1 MKADSIFEKDRAL
14 GLDTGS
20 SVNQIENLRTIAKQ
34 LGVEDL
40 GEIEEALDSM
50 LQSNIEDDILDT
62 PDVEQIDE
70 SIDEPELHHREDF
83 GEREYNN
90 AKNDEGTY
98 DKDYYSNRQRELDQQ
113 VEDARRE
120 KDNNYKSLDNS
131 EQEPNDDSVSKQNH
145 NSYTNQSSNSNNSE
159 TTQNSDTSPSYI
171 SKSKWDRARDN
182 INLANAQKES
192 AYNKINNAKSK
203 IYQATHPGEMLKEKA
218 KSAASD
224 AAQAAGEAA
233 KEVGKKAA
241 QATGKAAAS
250 AGKAVG
256 SAAASGAKAIVSF
269 FASNPIALVILIVI
283 VLVILVLVF
292 LFNGYYEVEEEG
304 YYEAEC
310 NYNQTTVE
318 LNICKSDEVKEI
330 TLEDY
335 VIGMAASYA
344 KSKNYSEETL
354 KALMI
359 ILKTNALSKGNY
371 DSYSKRVVLDDC
383 SMSYTDPST
392 VGGSGTKK
400 IESVYRTI
408 EEELFISTSY
418 EDVITNLSPRNQL
431 LLNQSTLKD
440 IEKLSES
447 MTYDEILDEIYNPKD
462 TGSVDITDEERDTIF
477 VGDSRISH
485 MVSNGI
491 IEENKSVYGSG
502 VGYPWF
508 GGGAYAEGNCNS
520 NAIRCINNKISANEN
535 IVIWLGITDI
545 YSYEMYYKKY
555 YELANS
561 SWEDNNIF
569 IVSVGYVDE
578 SKYSGVTNKEIET
591 FNFEMKKS
599 INGSGLNNLN
609 FIDLGYN
616 ATSMASNAL
625 DDGVNYT
632 STLLNQIYNKI
643 DSALG
648 SITSP
653 SVIKSIY
660 KLSTYC
666 TYYTL
671 TSSSDTYWW
680 PVGSSNETAPNIY
693 GGEPTALSVTSP
705 FGMRLHPV
713 YGTYKMHTG
722 IDIGATC
729 SSNLIAVK
737 SGTVS
742 ATLGSCTGSNNGCGG
757 GYGNYVIVD
766 HGDGVQS
773 FYGHMSSVSVSVGET
788 VTQGQRV
795 GLSGTTGTS
804 TGCHLHFEIR
814 LNGTQ
819 VDPLEYISAENPR
832 PVSTFGLIGV
842 NDDVSGASETKA
854 AVCEALLNAGFSKN
868 AVAGILGNIASEGAF
883 RTNNLEDCYEENQC
897 CKINGKNYGFC
908 VHPEIKGFGSDSLY
922 TAGVDSGAYPRSKF
936 VNDWAGYGLIQWT
949 YPTRKAGLYDYAKG
963 QNKSIAALSVQLGY
977 FLQEVKGYSTTW
989 KYLTGNY
996 SAYEIGY
1003 NFCVDYEGPAF
1014 PCNNRGTSSERALTY
1029 INNGC
1034 K

>member
-1 MKADSIFEKDRAL
+1 MKADSIFEKAKML

-20 SVNQIENLRTIAKQ
+20 SINQIENLRTIAKQ

-40 GEIEEALDSM
+40 SEIEEALDSM
-50 LQSNIEDDILDT
+50 LQGSNEEIIDNT
-62 PDVEQIDE
+62 PELEQVDE
-70 SIDEPELHHREDF
+70 IQEPELHHKEEF
-83 GEREYNN
+83 GEREYKE
-90 AKNDEGTY
+90 AQDENGKY
-98 DKDYYSNRQRELDQQ
+98 NKDYYANRGKELDQQ

-120 KDNNYKSLDNS
+120 RDNNWK
-131 EQEPNDDSVSKQNH
+131 EPNKEEPDNISP
-145 NSYTNQSSNSNNSE
+145 TNNLNGVNNQRTDNIHHQTSQQTNEE
-159 TTQNSDTSPSYI
+159 TPSYI
-171 SKSKWDRARDN
+171 PKSKWDRARDN
-182 INLANAQKES
+182 INLANAQRES
-192 AYNKINNAKSK
+192 AYNKVNSAKSK

-218 KSAASD
+218 KSVAAD
-224 AAQAAGEAA
+224 TAQAAGEIA
-233 KEVGKKAA
+233 KEAGKKAA
-241 QATGKAAAS
+241 AATGKAAS
-250 AGKAVG
+250 HAGKAVG
-256 SAAASGAKAIVSF
+256 SAAVTGVKAIVAF
-269 FASNPIALVILIVI
+269 FASNPIALAILIV
-283 VLVILVLVF
+283 LLLVLF
-292 LFNGYYEVEEEG
+292 AMLLLFNGYYEYEEEG

-310 NYNQTTVE
+310 NYNQTTVV
-318 LNICKSDEVKEI
+318 LNICKSDDVKEMNI
-330 TLEDY
+330 KDY
-335 VIGMAASYA
+335 VIGMTASYA
-344 KSKNYSEETL
+344 YGKNYSEETL

-359 ILKTNALSKGNY
+359 ILKTNALSIGNY
-371 DSYSKRVVLDDC
+371 DSYSKKVEIDDC
-383 SMSYTDPST
+383 KKSYTDPST

-418 EDVITNLSPRNQL
+418 EDVITNLSPKNQL
-431 LLNQSTLKD
+431 LLNQSTLKE
-440 IEKLSES
+440 IENLSKK

-462 TGSVDITDEERDTIF
+462 TGSVDIIDEERDTLF
-477 VGDSRISH
+477 VGDSRISQ

-491 IEENKSVYGSG
+491 IGENNSVYGSTG
-502 VGYPWF
+502 GYNWF
-508 GGGAYAEGNCNS
+508 NGTTSEGNCQGS
-520 NAIRCINNKISANEN
+520 AITCINNKKSSNEN
-535 IVIWLGITDI
+535 IIIWLGLNDI
-545 YSYEMYYKKY
+545 YNYEEYYKKY
-555 YELANS
+555 YKLANS
-561 SWEDNNIF
+561 SWKDNNIF
-569 IVSVGYVDE
+569 IVSLGYIDE
-578 SKYSGVTNKEIET
+578 SKYTSVTNKEIQT

-616 ATSMASNAL
+616 VTSMSTNTL
-625 DDGVNYT
+625 EDGFSYN

-648 SITSP
+648 SISSA
-653 SVIKSIY
+653 SVVKSIY

-693 GGEPTALSVTSP
+693 GGEPTALTVTSP

-722 IDIGATC
+722 IDIGVTC
-729 SSNLIAVK
+729 GSNLIAVK

-773 FYGHMSSVSVSVGET
+773 FYGHMQSVSVSVGDS
-788 VTQGQRV
+788 VTQGERI

-854 AVCEALLNAGFSKN
+854 EVCEALLNSGFSKN
-868 AVAGILGNIASEGAF
+868 AVAGILGNIANEGSF
-883 RTNNLEDCYEENQC
+883 RTNNLEDCYQENQC

-908 VHPEIKGFGSDSLY
+908 VHPEIKGFGSDTLY
-922 TAGVDSGAYPRSKF
+922 TAGVDSGAYSRSKF

-977 FLQEVKGYSTTW
+977 FLQEVKGYPTTW
-989 KYLTGNY
+989 KYLTGSY

-1014 PCNNRGTSSERALTY
+1014 PCNSRGISAENTLLY
-1029 INNGC
+1029 VNNGC